1 MHKST
6 TFGLF
11 LIASLL
17 VGTAANMQM
26 FSNAVAQEYGQ
37 YDNSYQQPMY
47 EMDPYEQSYSDSYDY
62 EKEPTYDKKP
72 SYDKYSS
79 DSYGDK
85 YSEHKT
91 KVNKYV
97 CQRGPFEGFFVS
109 SVEWCEPKKFEDDK
123 FDDKKIIKEGPST
136 KGDKGDKGDTR
147 R

>member
-17 VGTAANMQM
+17 VGTVANMQM

-62 EKEPTYDKKP
+62 EKEPTYYSDSYGYEKEPTYDKKP
-72 SYDKYSS
+72 SYDKQSL
-79 DSYGDK
+79 
-85 YSEHKT
+85 
-91 KVNKYV
+91 
-97 CQRGPFEGFFVS
+97 
-109 SVEWCEPKKFEDDK
+109 
-123 FDDKKIIKEGPST
+123 
-136 KGDKGDKGDTR
+136 
-147 R
+147 